1 MRTKLGITLLYG
13 FPDLMCIVFQY
24 RNLRQLPYNFS
35 LTKLNI
41 LTMPSLSMF
50 SQKRNHNKHS
60 EEQIIENMNCLRSL
74 IEELKRENW
83 HHSPDDV
90 LLKVA
95 HEKNIIQNNTAT
107 LKNLNKEDKK
117 NLEEIL
123 ALYYLK
129 YEFW

>member
-1 MRTKLGITLLYG
+1 
-13 FPDLMCIVFQY
+13 
-24 RNLRQLPYNFS
+24 
-35 LTKLNI
+35 
-41 LTMPSLSMF
+41 MF

-60 EEQIIENMNCLRSL
+60 KEQIIENMKSLRYL

>member
-1 MRTKLGITLLYG
+1 
-13 FPDLMCIVFQY
+13 
-24 RNLRQLPYNFS
+24 
-35 LTKLNI
+35 
-41 LTMPSLSMF
+41 MPSLSMF

-95 HEKNIIQNNTAT
+95 HEKNIIQNNTAAIKT
-107 LKNLNKEDKK
+107 LNKEDKK
-117 NLEEIL
+117 NLELFLVLCNLED
-123 ALYYLK
+123 YLL
-129 YEFW
+129 E